1 MWDSQWPPPNLGTP
15 SYHIHSGLIH
25 QGESPPTVPA
35 ALSGCLWPVKR
46 SVIKTKQKVYVCC
59 WIHLASGLFFIF
71 GKVKL
76 LAVADS
82 LNRCSCLREQRNEG
96 RWRWMIFTST
106 HAEYYSVPHSF
117 VATKKL
123 ICSAIYF
130 SLQLLPLI
138 EKMLDFWRQQCC
150 ISSST
155 VSYLQSD

>member
-1 MWDSQWPPPNLGTP
+1 MRHSDHHQTLERPLTTSTQDSFTRGSRLLLYQQP
-15 SYHIHSGLIH
+15 SQDVYDPLKGL
-25 QGESPPTVPA
+25 
-35 ALSGCLWPVKR
+35 LK
-46 SVIKTKQKVYVCC
+46 KTKQKVYVCC